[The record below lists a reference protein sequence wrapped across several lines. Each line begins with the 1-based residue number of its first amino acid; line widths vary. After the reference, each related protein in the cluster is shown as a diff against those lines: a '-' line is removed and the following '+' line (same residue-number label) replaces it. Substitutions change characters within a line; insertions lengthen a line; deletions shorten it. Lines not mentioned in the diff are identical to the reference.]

1 MDAEITLCLI
11 EKAVENQRDTIQSH
25 IGVLIQILRPLLRQA
40 MIMDRYID
48 LIFTLR
54 DEWPE
59 RILELLV
66 EESAHEFP
74 RKAIFK
80 YGLIKDILT
89 WPNP

>member
-1 MDAEITLCLI
+1 MDAEITLCLL
-11 EKAVENQRDTIQSH
+11 EKAVDNQRDTIQGH
-25 IGVLIQILRPLLRQA
+25 IHELIQILTPLLLQA

-59 RILELLV
+59 RILRLLV
-66 EESAHEFP
+66 QESAHEFP

-89 WPNP
+89 WPDP